1 MHWTGKGKI
10 EKKTA
15 ESGGNEHKGIFFK
28 QGNKEM
34 LFSRLTNAC
43 FYDTHQLLLVAIL
56 RN

>member
-1 MHWTGKGKI
+1 MHRTGQGKI

-28 QGNKEM
+28 KANKEM

-43 FYDTHQLLLVAIL
+43 VYDTH
-56 RN
+56 